1 MYRAHAT
8 VLKPNNVAPTL
19 PNNWPSFSARH
30 VEWRKGEVTF
40 IAGEPGSGKSSLALA
55 LAVRAAVP
63 TLYLTADT
71 TRDTVNV
78 RLVSMLTG
86 VDQHRIE
93 EIMQNDPAWAS
104 QVLSQASHI
113 TFDDNSSPT
122 VQWIEDLLDAYG
134 ELWGNYPELI
144 VLDNASDVVGQGES
158 EMQWLAALPRIA
170 RDWAQ
175 KCQSA
180 MVVLHHTREQ
190 QHHGICQP
198 LSHLRGKIG
207 AAPSLVLTLNSH
219 HTPGLMAVSP
229 VKHRHG
235 KPDKDGTDPIWLTY
249 DPASM
254 SIGELGG
261 GVDAWATPA

>member
-8 VLKPNNVAPTL
+8 VLKPNRVAATV

-30 VEWRKGEVTF
+30 VEFRKGEVTF

-55 LAVRAAVP
+55 LAVRSAVP
-63 TLYLTADT
+63 TLYLAADT
-71 TRDTVNV
+71 TRYTTNV
-78 RLVSMLTG
+78 RLASMLTG

-93 EIMQNDPAWAS
+93 QIMLDNPEWSS
-104 QVLSQASHI
+104 QVLSQARHI
-113 TFDDNSSPT
+113 TFDDNSAPT
-122 VQWIEDLLDAYG
+122 IGYIEEVFEAYG
-134 ELWGNYPELI
+134 ELWGQYPELI
-144 VLDNASDVVGQGES
+144 VLDNAGDVVGQGDND
-158 EMQWLAALPRIA
+158 MAWLAALPRIA

-175 KCQSA
+175 KCEAA

-190 QHHGICQP
+190 NHHGICPP
-198 LSHLRGKIG
+198 LSFLRGKIG
-207 AAPSLVLTLNSH
+207 AAPSLVLTVNSH

-235 KPDKDGTDPIWLTY
+235 KPDKDGSDPVWLAY

-254 SIGELGG
+254 TIAEPQGG
-261 GVDAWATPA
+261 DAWATPA

>member
-1 MYRAHAT
+1 VYRAHAT
-8 VLKPNNVAPTL
+8 VLKPNRVAATL
-19 PNNWPSFSARH
+19 PNNWPSFAARH
-30 VEWRKGEVTF
+30 VEFRKGEVTF

-55 LAVRAAVP
+55 LAVRAQVP
-63 TLYLTADT
+63 TLYLAADT
-71 TRDTVNV
+71 TRYTTNV
-78 RLVSMLTG
+78 RLASMLTR

-93 EIMQNDPAWAS
+93 EIMRENPAWAS
-104 QVLSQASHI
+104 QVLSQADYI
-113 TFDDNSSPT
+113 TFDDDSAPT
-122 VQWIEDLLDAYG
+122 VDKIGDLLEAYG
-134 ELWGNYPELI
+134 ELWGQYPELI
-144 VLDNASDVVGQGES
+144 VLDNAGDVVGQGDS

-175 KCQSA
+175 KADAA

-190 QHHGICQP
+190 THQGICPP
-198 LSHLRGKIG
+198 LSFLRGRIG

-235 KPDKDGTDPIWLTY
+235 KPDKDGTDPIWLAY

-254 SIGELGG
+254 TIEEPPGG
-261 GVDAWATPA
+261 GDAWATPA